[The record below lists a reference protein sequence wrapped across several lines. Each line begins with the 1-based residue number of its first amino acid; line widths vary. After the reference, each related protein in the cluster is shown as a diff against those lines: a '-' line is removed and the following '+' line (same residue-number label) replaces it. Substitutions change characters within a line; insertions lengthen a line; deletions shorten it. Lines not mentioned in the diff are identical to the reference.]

1 MADPTIP
8 FKEYAARRQKVI
20 TALKKSVG
28 VVFAGE
34 QDAHLP
40 EAWRPHPHFEYL
52 TGVIDEPGAVLMLDP
67 SNPVEARR
75 DILFLR
81 PLDPEVEKWDGLRME
96 ISKALRDR
104 CGFKT
109 IFRTGHLPRFLTE
122 AAKRS
127 RSLACLHPLAQY
139 NQPVTPD
146 LEIFGKI
153 AQRIP
158 GTQVVDCSE
167 EIAKLR
173 SVKSSAEQ
181 AMIRKA
187 IDITRLGF
195 ETVMKTTRPGMNEF
209 EVQENL
215 EHAYRA
221 NGSRTTGFH
230 TIIGSGVNSTVL
242 HYSANDRVIED
253 GDLMCIDSGAVFG
266 PGQAGYGAD
275 ITRTIPANGRFTKRQ
290 REIYDLVL
298 KAEEAAIRAV
308 KPGVTLAQL
317 DKVARAIITKAGYG
331 DYFIHSIGHHL
342 GLETHD
348 ATPEGGLKVGAVVTI
363 EPGIYIPDEAIGV
376 RIEDD
381 VLVTK
386 DGRRNLSSR
395 IPKTAAA
402 VEKMMAGK

>member
-8 FKEYAARRQKVI
+8 LTEYAARRKRLL
-20 TALKKSVG
+20 TALKKSTG
-28 VVFAGE
+28 IIFAGD

-40 EAWRPHPHFEYL
+40 EDYRPHPHFEYL
-52 TGVIDEPGAVLMLDP
+52 TGVIDEPGAVLLLDP
-67 SNPVEARR
+67 ANPVEARR
-75 DILFLR
+75 EILFLR

-96 ISKALRDR
+96 VCQALRDKY
-104 CGFKT
+104 GFKT
-109 IFRTGHLPRFLTE
+109 IFRTGNLPRFLTE

-139 NQPVTPD
+139 NQPITPD
-146 LEIFGKI
+146 LELFGKI

-158 GTQVVDCSE
+158 GTEIVDGSE
-167 EIAKLR
+167 EIARLR
-173 SVKSSAEQ
+173 SVKSRAEL
-181 AMIRKA
+181 AMIQKA
-187 IDITRLGF
+187 IDITHIGF

-209 EVQENL
+209 DVQENL

-221 NGSRTTGFH
+221 NGSRTTGFK
-230 TIIGSGVNSTVL
+230 TIAGSGINSTVL
-242 HYSANDRVIED
+242 HYAANDRVIED
-253 GDLMCIDSGAVFG
+253 GDLICIDSGAVYG

-290 REIYDLVL
+290 KEIYNIVL
-298 KAEEAAIRAV
+298 QAEEAAIRAV
-308 KPGVTLAQL
+308 KPGVTLAQI

-331 DYFIHSIGHHL
+331 DYFIHAIGHHL

-381 VLVTK
+381 VVVTR

-402 VEKMMAGK
+402 IEKIMGGK